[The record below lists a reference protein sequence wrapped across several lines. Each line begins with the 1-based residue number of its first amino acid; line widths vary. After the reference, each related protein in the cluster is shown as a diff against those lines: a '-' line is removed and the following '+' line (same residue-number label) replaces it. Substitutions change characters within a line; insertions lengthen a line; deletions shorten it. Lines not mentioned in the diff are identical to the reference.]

1 MGHEKK
7 TEPQRLYSERDPI
20 WSPYDMGSIPHGDSE
35 CFLCS
40 TLVTRRKPSLSIFL
54 PSSKLSIFL
63 IMLKNKALFPQVFFQ
78 MCESYVKINAT
89 FFWQSF
95 ILIINVS
102 MWSTKL
108 DWQPLHP
115 ILGTSVEDNF
125 RSSLIHCF
133 IPNHCWKKVF
143 LWWKVNINYFSNL
156 YYFFFLIWEQAM

>member
-1 MGHEKK
+1 MFNTPCAQIMGYEKK

-20 WSPYDMGSIPHGDSE
+20 WSPHDMGSIPHGDSE

-40 TLVTRRKPSLSIFL
+40 MLVTRQKPSLSIFL

-95 ILIINVS
+95 ILICVYSKLS
-102 MWSTKL
+102 MFL
-108 DWQPLHP
+108 CDPQ
-115 ILGTSVEDNF
+115 
-125 RSSLIHCF
+125 SLIG
-133 IPNHCWKKVF
+133 
-143 LWWKVNINYFSNL
+143 NL
-156 YYFFFLIWEQAM
+156 YTQFWELRLKTILEVH